1 MPDNLVNC
9 LGLIVSIKVLFYMC
23 RINYDGRKTCSR
35 SCAGVKTM
43 ITLGVQEFDGSSN
56 SHRRFY
62 GNKSEKSMSLPKK
75 LIGTRQVDRRKSRSL
90 LKVHRRITEGS
101 SDDRRKFAENLP
113 EEAIDAPEQVA
124 VNVLGNI
131 VVSTM
136 IKLEMGG
143 DPINL
148 ILGQL
153 GP

>member
-1 MPDNLVNC
+1 
-9 LGLIVSIKVLFYMC
+9 
-23 RINYDGRKTCSR
+23 
-35 SCAGVKTM
+35 M
-43 ITLGVQEFDGSSN
+43 ITLGVREFDGSSD
-56 SHRRFY
+56 SRRRFC
-62 GNKSEKSMSLPKK
+62 GNKSEKSISLPKK
-75 LIGTRQVDRRKSRSL
+75 LVETRQVNRRKSRSL
-90 LKVHRRITEGS
+90 LKVRRSITEGS
-101 SDDRRKFAENLP
+101 SDDRRKFAESSP

-124 VNVLGNI
+124 KNVLGNI

>member
-1 MPDNLVNC
+1 
-9 LGLIVSIKVLFYMC
+9 
-23 RINYDGRKTCSR
+23 
-35 SCAGVKTM
+35 M
-43 ITLGVQEFDGSSN
+43 ITLGVREFDGSSD
-56 SHRRFY
+56 SRRRFC
-62 GNKSEKSMSLPKK
+62 GNKSEKSMSLTKK

-90 LKVHRRITEGS
+90 PEVHRSIAEDS
-101 SDDRRKFAENLP
+101 SDVRWKFAESSS
-113 EEAIDAPEQVA
+113 EEAIDAPEQVT
-124 VNVLGNI
+124 VNVLGNL

>member
-1 MPDNLVNC
+1 
-9 LGLIVSIKVLFYMC
+9 
-23 RINYDGRKTCSR
+23 
-35 SCAGVKTM
+35 M
-43 ITLGVQEFDGSSN
+43 ITLGVREFDGSSD
-56 SHRRFY
+56 SRRRFC

-75 LIGTRQVDRRKSRSL
+75 LVGTRQVDRRKSRSL
-90 LKVHRRITEGS
+90 PEVRRSITEGS
-101 SDDRRKFAENLP
+101 SDDRRKFAGSTP
-113 EEAIDAPEQVA
+113 EEAIDAPEQVV

>member
-1 MPDNLVNC
+1 
-9 LGLIVSIKVLFYMC
+9 
-23 RINYDGRKTCSR
+23 
-35 SCAGVKTM
+35 M
-43 ITLGVQEFDGSSN
+43 IMLGVREFNGSSD
-56 SHRRFY
+56 SRRRFC

-75 LIGTRQVDRRKSRSL
+75 LVGTRQVDHRKSKSLPEVRRS
-90 LKVHRRITEGS
+90 ITEGS
-101 SDDRRKFAENLP
+101 SDDRRKFTKSSP

-124 VNVLGNI
+124 VNVLGKII
-131 VVSTM
+131 VSIL

>member
-1 MPDNLVNC
+1 
-9 LGLIVSIKVLFYMC
+9 
-23 RINYDGRKTCSR
+23 
-35 SCAGVKTM
+35 M
-43 ITLGVQEFDGSSN
+43 ITLGVREFDGSSD
-56 SHRRFY
+56 SRRRFC
-62 GNKSEKSMSLPKK
+62 GNKFEKSRSMPKE
-75 LIGTRQVDRRKSRSL
+75 LVGPCQVDRRKSRSL
-90 LKVHRRITEGS
+90 PEVRRSIAEGS
-101 SDDRRKFAENLP
+101 SDIHRKFTGSSP

-124 VNVLGNI
+124 LNVLGNI

>member
-1 MPDNLVNC
+1 
-9 LGLIVSIKVLFYMC
+9 
-23 RINYDGRKTCSR
+23 
-35 SCAGVKTM
+35 M
-43 ITLGVQEFDGSSN
+43 ITLGVREFDGSSD
-56 SHRRFY
+56 SRRRFC

-75 LIGTRQVDRRKSRSL
+75 LVGTRQVDRRKSRSL
-90 LKVHRRITEGS
+90 LEACRSITEGS
-101 SDDRRKFAENLP
+101 SDDRWKFAESSP

-124 VNVLGNI
+124 VNILGKI